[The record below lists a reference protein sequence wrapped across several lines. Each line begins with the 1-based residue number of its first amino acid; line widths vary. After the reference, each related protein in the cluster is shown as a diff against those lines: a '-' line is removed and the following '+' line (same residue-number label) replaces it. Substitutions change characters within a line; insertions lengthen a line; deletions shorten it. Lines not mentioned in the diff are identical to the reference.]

1 MAIDKLN
8 SLQFLFFRSDYF
20 QEFGDRDGVYV
31 DRVPWELR
39 QRLLRWTWPTTDRDQ
54 YFFQHEGHDVITQE
68 GWEVFVRWV
77 CCTMDRQ
84 LGAEGEAT
92 GTIDGFI
99 HALDGKVQPGT
110 PMSIED
116 IRKIATAGWAGAM
129 ESVRLSGDPLGSL
142 AGTDEIINRGDRE
155 AFAGLL
161 HAIIEQPGGPVADR
175 VRTLYERVQHR
186 AGDPEFAAWP
196 QYQAAYWLAVAMG
209 QFRPADAT
217 SQRFASVWDAI
228 EDDPAEAEKMKRWS
242 ALRMRADAMATL
254 LCVQPVGREAM
265 ADEVQQWI
273 DWWQPSYEAAQRLSA
288 DEIAA
293 LKTGGWWPPAADR
306 QVAEMPPPVAQRQVP
321 SDDPAILHALYTLA
335 DYPVLAALAAERT
348 EATRLDGRACRA
360 IYEDARQRIDWQ
372 AMPPHEREFAQR
384 LGVGP

>member
-129 ESVRLSGDPLGSL
+129 ESVRLSDDPLGSL
-142 AGTDEIINRGDRE
+142 AGADEIINRGDRE

-209 QFRPADAT
+209 QFRT
-217 SQRFASVWDAI
+217 TR
-228 EDDPAEAEKMKRWS
+228 EDKA
-242 ALRMRADAMATL
+242 
-254 LCVQPVGREAM
+254 
-265 ADEVQQWI
+265 
-273 DWWQPSYEAAQRLSA
+273 
-288 DEIAA
+288 
-293 LKTGGWWPPAADR
+293 
-306 QVAEMPPPVAQRQVP
+306 
-321 SDDPAILHALYTLA
+321 
-335 DYPVLAALAAERT
+335 
-348 EATRLDGRACRA
+348 
-360 IYEDARQRIDWQ
+360 
-372 AMPPHEREFAQR
+372 
-384 LGVGP
+384 